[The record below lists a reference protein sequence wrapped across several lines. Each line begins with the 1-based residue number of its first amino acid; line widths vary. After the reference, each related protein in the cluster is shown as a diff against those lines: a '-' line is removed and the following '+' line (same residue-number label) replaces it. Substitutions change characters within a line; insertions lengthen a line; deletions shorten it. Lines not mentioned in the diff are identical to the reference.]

1 MIESNKMGIVR
12 HPLFR
17 PLAAL
22 AILLLIDLLLIP
34 GFFHIEIKD
43 GHLYGSLIDIANR
56 AAPLALAAIG
66 MTLVLSLIHI

>member
-1 MIESNKMGIVR
+1 MSEMKMSIVR

-43 GHLYGSLIDIANR
+43 GHLYG
-56 AAPLALAAIG
+56 
-66 MTLVLSLIHI
+66 LSLIHI